1 MLRVLIVDDSSVIR
15 QSLKKLLQIIEGVS
29 VIDEAKDIP
38 EVKEILNKNSYDAV
52 VLDINL
58 PSGPG
63 INLIHEIKERM
74 PKAIVMMLTNYT
86 AAQYVEK
93 CKIEGAD
100 FFFDKTTEFD
110 RVSIVLENLAL
121 KLSQLK

>member
-1 MLRVLIVDDSSVIR
+1 MLRILIVDDSNVIR

-29 VIDEAKDIP
+29 VIDEAKDVP
-38 EVKEILNKNSYDAV
+38 ETIEILNKNSYDAV

-63 INLIHEIKERM
+63 INLIREIKERT
-74 PKAIVMMLTNYT
+74 PQTIVMMLTNYT

-93 CKIEGAD
+93 CKTEGAD

-121 KLSQLK
+121 KFTQLK